1 MLLTTYRAVPSG
13 MSFDL
18 DTTPARTAS
27 MLSTPGN
34 ACVVGLTGAG
44 TWAVELLA
52 SNDGVNYTLIATL
65 TTPGLRRYDTKGVAA
80 IAVRVA
86 SYTAGSGI
94 VSGMLAH
101 GALIPTTNVSPLFG
115 SFLVYSYNATPS
127 EPPIGNQIR
136 FNAAAFPQV
145 TKVWL
150 ANTTVDGVDQYLAI
164 RHVPYGGTLLVQNK
178 SRYSD
183 AILFNILA
191 PPIDKTDY
199 VEIPVAFQQAIGA
212 LVAQQVLVAVFNPG
226 PVMAFTPVAR
236 DEAVIAPE
244 SLPIPLVDRADADE
258 EEFIEDEDEEAEDAA
273 TEVADAVKARTRRGR
288 PRG

>member
-18 DTTPARTAS
+18 DTTPARAAS

-52 SNDGVNYTLIATL
+52 SIDGVNYSLVATL

-80 IAVRVA
+80 IAIRVS

-115 SFLVYSYNATPS
+115 SFLVYSYNATPT

-136 FNAAAFPQV
+136 FNAAAFSQV
-145 TKVWL
+145 TKVWI
-150 ANTTVDGVDQYLAI
+150 ANTTVDGVDQYFAI

-178 SRYSD
+178 TKFSD

-191 PPIDKTDY
+191 PPIDKIDY
-199 VEIPVAFQQAIGA
+199 VEIPVAFQQATGA
-212 LVAQQVLVAVFNPG
+212 LTAQQVIVAVFNPG
-226 PVMAFTPVAR
+226 PVMSFGAVGRA
-236 DEAVIAPE
+236 EAEIAPE
-244 SLPIPLVDRADADE
+244 TLPLP
-258 EEFIEDEDEEAEDAA
+258 EATD
-273 TEVADAVKARTRRGR
+273 G
-288 PRG
+288 